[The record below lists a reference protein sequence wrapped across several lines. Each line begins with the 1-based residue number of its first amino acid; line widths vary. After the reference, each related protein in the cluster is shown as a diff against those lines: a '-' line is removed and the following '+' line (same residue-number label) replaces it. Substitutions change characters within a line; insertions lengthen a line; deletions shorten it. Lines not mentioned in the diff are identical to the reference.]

1 MGYPKGPKQG
11 TPLPDIQ
18 SSGVFPTNL
27 GLFPPGQEVFDPE
40 MPKMTPRP
48 LVSARSTLGEHTQSR
63 DQKRR
68 SDLAPPDFARNDQRG
83 GKAAHGKQR
92 EGFGVDTIGEGPTEF
107 QPLGHTWSA
116 EGER

>member
-1 MGYPKGPKQG
+1 
-11 TPLPDIQ
+11 
-18 SSGVFPTNL
+18 
-27 GLFPPGQEVFDPE
+27 

-48 LVSARSTLGEHTQSR
+48 LVSAGSTLGEHTQSR

-92 EGFGVDTIGEGPTEF
+92 QNFGVDTKGGDPTEFQPRDTHGKQREGFGVDTIGEGPTEF
-107 QPLGHTWSA
+107 QPHDTQGLQR
-116 EGER
+116 ER